1 MSHASSSTA
10 WGFLTV
16 LSSDEQGLI
25 GGYLVLNQAGR
36 PLEFHCT
43 APVKSNRAQQIL
55 FGPTL
60 EPYLYGEQI
69 GQTLVSKGAATP
81 AVVYTDVPPALS
93 MRDFVDMPV
102 ALVLAADE
110 SAAQT
115 SAAQA
120 PIAAG
125 QSQWRVDRSHRLAG
139 AAMFAVG
146 ANRLAVAER
155 HRADEKTILN
165 CWQSLDPFDLTEPF
179 ERIRDA
185 IAEAQRQSRA

>member
-1 MSHASSSTA
+1 MSHASSSMA

-16 LSSDEQGLI
+16 LSSEEQGLI

-43 APVKSNRAQQIL
+43 APVKPNRAQQIL

-69 GQTLVSKGAATP
+69 GQTLVSKGTATP
-81 AVVYTDVPPALS
+81 AVVYTDVPPALA

-102 ALVLAADE
+102 ALVLAAEE
-110 SAAQT
+110 SAADQA
-115 SAAQA
+115 SAAT
-120 PIAAG
+120 PG
-125 QSQWRVDRSHRLAG
+125 QPQWRVDRSHRLAG
-139 AAMFAVG
+139 ATMFAVG
-146 ANRLAVAER
+146 ANRLAVTER
-155 HRADEKTILN
+155 HRGDEKAILGH
-165 CWQSLDPFDLTEPF
+165 WSALDPFDLTEPF